1 MSDRRS
7 QFVVEIMKKLN
18 SILGIE
24 TKLSTSFY
32 SQTDDQT
39 ERMNQELEQYLRFF
53 IDYRQKD

>member
-1 MSDRRS
+1 MSDRGS

-24 TKLSTSFY
+24 TKLSTSFH
-32 SQTDDQT
+32 SQTDGQT